1 MVWETHAGGLAGHFG
16 KNKTILAVE
25 EHFFWPSLKRD
36 VAQIVA
42 RCRTCAVAKQRKQNT
57 GLYTLLPVPSCP
69 WQDLSM
75 DFVLGLPRTQR
86 KHDSIFV
93 VVDRFS
99 KMAHFLPCNQS
110 YDASKVAKLFLDE
123 IVRIHGLPKTIV
135 SDRDVRF
142 TSYFWKTLWHMLGT
156 KLKFSTAYHPQTDG
170 QTEVVNRS
178 LGSLLRCLV
187 GENIKNWDLLLPKAE
202 FAYNSSVNRTTGK
215 SPFEIVLGYQ
225 PNKPIDLI
233 PLPLHNRVSESAES
247 FAQHIK
253 NLHQEITQRIKTSN
267 DIYKER
273 ADSRRRFK
281 EFSIGDHV
289 MIKLRPERLPS
300 GTVKKLHSRS
310 AGPFKIIE
318 RIGPNAYVVELPPDL
333 GISSTFNI
341 SDLIEYREP
350 TVIPSEAFG
359 LDPLIEREP
368 IQKHPL
374 NWPERREKIERILD
388 DQVISTRQYGYQRYL
403 VRWQGRPE
411 SEDSWVTREDLQRI
425 DPDLL
430 EEYQSQTSLYST
442 ESSSSHPRRIGE
454 DTFSKIQN
462 SLWIS

>member
-57 GLYTLLPVPSCP
+57 GLYTPLPVPSCP

-267 DIYKER
+267 DIYKEH
-273 ADSRRRFK
+273 ADSRR
-281 EFSIGDHV
+281 
-289 MIKLRPERLPS
+289 
-300 GTVKKLHSRS
+300 
-310 AGPFKIIE
+310 
-318 RIGPNAYVVELPPDL
+318 
-333 GISSTFNI
+333 
-341 SDLIEYREP
+341 
-350 TVIPSEAFG
+350 
-359 LDPLIEREP
+359 
-368 IQKHPL
+368 
-374 NWPERREKIERILD
+374 
-388 DQVISTRQYGYQRYL
+388 
-403 VRWQGRPE
+403 
-411 SEDSWVTREDLQRI
+411 
-425 DPDLL
+425 
-430 EEYQSQTSLYST
+430 
-442 ESSSSHPRRIGE
+442 
-454 DTFSKIQN
+454 
-462 SLWIS
+462 